1 MVEELKG
8 EAECRELLPV
18 TLIVQF
24 CSIIQDFKRKS
35 VIFVRT
41 YANLSL

>member
-18 TLIVQF
+18 ILVF
-24 CSIIQDFKRKS
+24 EDLASIQYF
-35 VIFVRT
+35 
-41 YANLSL
+41 NP